1 MRKLIIFFRNLNR
14 LWLLMALAL
23 VLGLAAAML
32 FSSYLKGREEI
43 LIAEAK
49 KRASGGDTVE
59 IITPSLNVPKGTVL
73 GTQNLSKR
81 EILADLVTEEMVLV
95 SDFGRVDGIRATRS
109 LQAGLP
115 LRFSDVM
122 EKIKTFSESLEVG
135 RRAITIEV
143 DEINSMA
150 QMVKP
155 GNIVD
160 LMLIVPDPGDTQG
173 GQRVVLVLEKVKVL
187 ATGQN
192 LESNAAGK
200 SGASRNNNPSGQAG
214 SAAQRYS
221 NFTFEVSPQEAARIA
236 LAQSMGKIRA
246 MLRGNDDDSKISL
259 ANISTQAML
268 NQAMSNPSEKPA
280 KPLNAATLGQDP
292 VQYIIG
298 GKGNPGAVNINIP
311 SLFPPSVGDR
321 RSPASAEAAQAAL
334 AGALA
339 VPGMPAMTGNTSVNP
354 MQRQP

>member
-115 LRFSDVM
+115 LDHCEVIPVVQ
-122 EKIKTFSESLEVG
+122 ETTSL
-135 RRAITIEV
+135 
-143 DEINSMA
+143 
-150 QMVKP
+150 
-155 GNIVD
+155 
-160 LMLIVPDPGDTQG
+160 
-173 GQRVVLVLEKVKVL
+173 
-187 ATGQN
+187 
-192 LESNAAGK
+192 
-200 SGASRNNNPSGQAG
+200 
-214 SAAQRYS
+214 
-221 NFTFEVSPQEAARIA
+221 
-236 LAQSMGKIRA
+236 
-246 MLRGNDDDSKISL
+246 
-259 ANISTQAML
+259 
-268 NQAMSNPSEKPA
+268 
-280 KPLNAATLGQDP
+280 
-292 VQYIIG
+292 
-298 GKGNPGAVNINIP
+298 
-311 SLFPPSVGDR
+311 
-321 RSPASAEAAQAAL
+321 
-334 AGALA
+334 
-339 VPGMPAMTGNTSVNP
+339 TS
-354 MQRQP
+354 